1 MAPANPNLVT
11 AIGPQDTEIS
21 VSYTETA
28 SAASG
33 AIFQGSILA
42 SNPLAGSSTQV
53 TVPSSEVWHILNTYN
68 VGGVA
73 ANCVDCVIIVIVN
86 NYQQNVLPA
95 VSSTNLSLLRGFALT
110 QSIPIPPSGTFAT
123 SLFALSANGSVQG
136 TQVQKFKI
144 RKIPL

>member
-1 MAPANPNLVT
+1 MPTNPNLVT

-21 VSYTETA
+21 VSYTWAA

-33 AIFQGSILA
+33 SISQGSIVA

-73 ANCVDCVIIVIVN
+73 TGCPDAIILVIVN

-123 SLFALSANGSVQG
+123 SLFSLAANGSPGG